1 MAHAL
6 IRLKVQAEKSRLY
19 HTDVIERGVLSGD
32 LADRWSVLPRA
43 AMRSCSQQPCQ
54 SYAVVGPAHR
64 RLWQCVV
71 TSCQDPSHLPNH
83 HLSRHREAKA
93 VFHGSEV
100 AEQGVCVAFEH
111 QQLYKSC
118 QEFNFG
124 I

>member
-54 SYAVVGPAHR
+54 SYAVVGPATPSALAMCR
-64 RLWQCVV
+64 DVV
-71 TSCQDPSHLPNH
+71 SAGSKPFTQPSFIEA
-83 HLSRHREAKA
+83 SRSE
-93 VFHGSEV
+93 GSFSWV
-100 AEQGVCVAFEH
+100 
-111 QQLYKSC
+111 
-118 QEFNFG
+118 
-124 I
+124 